1 MSKLSERILALRR
14 EHGVLQLE
22 IAAAIGVSL
31 RTYQRFEYGDR
42 EPTASSIVA
51 LAKFYGVSTD
61 YLLGVSD
68 NPHPEGNRDE

>member
-68 NPHPEGNRDE
+68 ERGEDLHE

>member
-68 NPHPEGNRDE
+68 ERGEGLHE

>member
-1 MSKLSERILALRR
+1 MLSLRERLLQLKKEKGA
-14 EHGVLQLE
+14 LQLE
-22 IAAAIGVSL
+22 IATAIGVSL

>member
-31 RTYQRFEYGDR
+31 RTYQRFEYGGR
-42 EPTASSIVA
+42 EPTASRIVA

-68 NPHPEGNRDE
+68 ERGEGLHE

>member
-31 RTYQRFEYGDR
+31 RTYQRVEYGDR

-68 NPHPEGNRDE
+68 ERGEGLHE